1 MSSVNTGIL
10 INAYPLTA
18 QQIADIEAQVF
29 TANGTYAFLSDKREL
44 CFAFPW
50 GVDSVKELAW
60 HQAWELTIE
69 DSLYV
74 KRIYKKKSQREYYLW
89 KTLYKNSLD
98 EPWPDDSDLPQLDP
112 AVISLDGDLLSIF
125 DASGLA
131 TSATIFVNGE
141 PMKVVDF
148 SGSTEETLDPKY
160 NHYGTIPEGYHYYDY
175 ATESGYE
182 AGEPF
187 PELTG
192 SADYYGPD
200 GLIYLYDYE
209 NGSWEMIESDISGP
223 QPSADG
229 TITILESINGAPVT
243 AIAAF
248 GHAMMPPMSPIYGL
262 TTLIIPTSITRI
274 DSIAGATELTQIVY
288 LGTMEQWNAIELGA
302 NWTSDWNGNNCPAF
316 TVSCT
321 DGPIAIPA
329 SEA

>member
-29 TANGTYAFLSDKREL
+29 TSNGSYAFLSDKREL

-50 GVDSVKELAW
+50 GVDSIKELAW
-60 HQAWELTIE
+60 HQAWELSIE

-89 KTLYKNSLD
+89 KTLYKKSLD
-98 EPWPDDSDLPQLDP
+98 EPWPSDEPQLDP

-160 NHYGTIPEGYHYYDY
+160 NHYGIVPEGYSYMSYV
-175 ATESGYE
+175 TEGASE
-182 AGEPF
+182 GEPF
-187 PELTG
+187 PPINE
-192 SADYYGPD
+192 ADDYQGPD
-200 GLIYLYDYE
+200 NLMYRYS
-209 NGSWEMIESDISGP
+209 NGEWRVDESS
-223 QPSADG
+223 PSVSPNADG
-229 TITILESINGAPVT
+229 SVVVLESINGAPVT
-243 AIAAF
+243 TICGF
-248 GHAMMPPMSPIYGL
+248 GHGGLPMFNGDAI
-262 TTLIIPTSITRI
+262 TTIVIPKSIVKI
-274 DSIAGATELTQIVY
+274 DEYAFAGATSLTQITY
-288 LGTMEQWNAIELGA
+288 LGTMEQWSAIELVDG
-302 NWTSDWNGNNCPAF
+302 WNQNCPAF

-329 SEA
+329 YGS